1 MANLIY
7 RNQANKIFIYN
18 SAEEADNNPNIC
30 INDEHIEPKNTSSIT
45 ILTSGIPEYHI
56 RIKNNF
62 KSEDFADTGADAKG
76 IAAEP
81 MVNGAK
87 PHRTEVFSMNEDV
100 LLKSLDD
107 KLYLGTVV
115 NIQNGKYLVKF
126 DDNTEKWSCE
136 RGLKKLNSSINK
148 TDNDDEPLCV
158 ICKERSD
165 TDVVE
170 VCHKCSRGYHR
181 QCMKDCK
188 SNFSSPWCCDRCT
201 ANEIIS
207 ISDSEDNESD
217 VAMTVDAIA
226 KLPYDVS
233 GFVQADEFLVNIYDS
248 YLLFALRSR
257 RSSGTPSIKLIKS
270 RLTAIAEKQ
279 GYGRVRCCSVVNA
292 SSGSI
297 KNVRVSSRA
306 ILCTATHF
314 SCFVV
319 Q

>member
-18 SAEEADNNPNIC
+18 SAEEVDNNPNIC

-62 KSEDFADTGADAKG
+62 KSEDFAETGADAKG

-87 PHRTEVFSMNEDV
+87 PQRTEVFSMNEDV

-158 ICKERSD
+158 VCKERSD

-170 VCHKCSRGYHR
+170 VCYKCSRGYHR

-188 SNFSSPWCCDRCT
+188 SNFSSPWCCGRCT
-201 ANEIIS
+201 ASEIIS

-217 VAMTVDAIA
+217 VVATPKVTT

-233 GFVQADEFLVNIYDS
+233 GMVQLWN
-248 YLLFALRSR
+248 
-257 RSSGTPSIKLIKS
+257 
-270 RLTAIAEKQ
+270 
-279 GYGRVRCCSVVNA
+279 SV
-292 SSGSI
+292 
-297 KNVRVSSRA
+297 
-306 ILCTATHF
+306 
-314 SCFVV
+314 
-319 Q
+319 

>member
-18 SAEEADNNPNIC
+18 SAEEVKNRKIC

-62 KSEDFADTGADAKG
+62 KSDIEDYGDVGDAMNSVKDK
-76 IAAEP
+76 ET
-81 MVNGAK
+81 K
-87 PHRTEVFSMNEDV
+87 PCKTEFSMNEDV

-136 RGLKKLNSSINK
+136 RGLKKLNSSL
-148 TDNDDEPLCV
+148 TENDDEPMCV
-158 ICKERSD
+158 VCKERSD

-181 QCMKDCK
+181 QCLKDTS
-188 SNFSSPWCCDRCT
+188 SNFSSPWCCNRCT
-201 ANEIIS
+201 ASEIIS
-207 ISDSEDNESD
+207 ISDSEDAESD
-217 VAMTVDAIA
+217 DVPNLL
-226 KLPYDVS
+226 KLSYDVS
-233 GFVQADEFLVNIYDS
+233 SNVCLPNVCFLILFVF
-248 YLLFALRSR
+248 FRSR
-257 RSSGTPSIKLIKS
+257 L
-270 RLTAIAEKQ
+270 
-279 GYGRVRCCSVVNA
+279 
-292 SSGSI
+292 
-297 KNVRVSSRA
+297 
-306 ILCTATHF
+306 
-314 SCFVV
+314 
-319 Q
+319 